1 MISVRQKKRRN
12 GLRENLRYLLSD
24 TFITLSPSPFGKVA
38 IVWTDEGVTPK
49 VCRVFLPI
57 KSTPVERLVKNT
69 FPKAESKCCE
79 TIEQFGER
87 IGRFLSG
94 EAIQFDLD
102 LIQLHLCPLFQRDV
116 LLAEQEIPRG
126 WVSTYWRIA
135 AYLGKP
141 TAACSV
147 GTALAHN
154 PFPVIIPCHR
164 AIRSDHSLG
173 GFQGGL
179 VMKRRLLEY
188 EGIEFSKR
196 GKVVTDRV
204 YF

>member
-1 MISVRQKKRRN
+1 MISVRQKMRRN
-12 GLRENLRYLLSD
+12 GLNENLRYLLSD
-24 TFITLSPSPFGKVA
+24 TFIALSPSPFGEVA
-38 IVWTDEGVTPK
+38 IVWTDEGTTPK
-49 VCRVFLPI
+49 VCRVFLSY
-57 KSTPVERLVKNT
+57 KSKPVGRLIKNT
-69 FPKAESKCCE
+69 FPKAENKCCE
-79 TIEQFGER
+79 IIEQVSEKIR
-87 IGRFLSG
+87 RFLSG
-94 EAIQFDLD
+94 ESVQFDLD
-102 LIQLHLCPLFQRDV
+102 RVQLQLCPPFQREV

-135 AYLGKP
+135 AELGKP
-141 TAACSV
+141 KAASSV

-179 VMKRRLLEY
+179 AMKRRLLEY

-204 YF
+204 CF